1 MCSRF
6 VDEASVSAGEK
17 RSDQKKFFY
26 NTTFDDTAIPAR
38 TPSDDLGAPL
48 SEGQRKQY
56 LDIVESGL
64 LAPARNQGRCGSCW
78 AYAVTGAIQ
87 YSTALTYQRLGG
99 FFNNDFMAPQLL
111 LSCVEKPGTAC
122 GCFGGD
128 LAKVMNF
135 VSDQGIVTFRQFP
148 YENDSSVET
157 QEGQVHYVCR
167 PNEEAESAYLGT
179 CAPCKKGE
187 VDYEQVV
194 PVLKG
199 IAQKTTQ
206 FATLSSCMP
215 CGSVGPPFYFP
226 KKCFKVFSAAQSI
239 EENVEA
245 LKRLLVSKGP
255 VCATLRVN
263 QEDFAKA
270 GKDTSLQDLPPSKA
284 PVYAPKS
291 TPSTG
296 ALHSVLVMGFYDPW
310 VSDRTPEQRKKAYFL
325 CRNSWGPTWGFRLR
339 AKRYRLSAR
348 GVVELTDETLG
359 GFFCVSMYEAYQQ
372 IGLLQTAVA
381 IPQVLVKT
389 LGDAQPRALRLT
401 DPFVVRLQAAAGRA
415 AAEKESARDLLLS
428 ETSPPL
434 KKKRKLPVVLWLTLA
449 VLLAI
454 LLLVIF
460 AAFSP

>member
-6 VDEASVSAGEK
+6 VDEASVSTGEK
-17 RSDQKKFFY
+17 SSDQQKFFY

-48 SEGQRKQY
+48 SQEQRKQY
-56 LDIVESGL
+56 LDIVQSGL

-78 AYAVTGAIQ
+78 AYAATGAIQ
-87 YSTALTYQRLGG
+87 YSTALSYQRLGG
-99 FFNNDFMAPQLL
+99 FFNNEFMAPQLL

-179 CAPCKKGE
+179 CAPCKTGE

-226 KKCFKVFSAAQSI
+226 KKCFKVFVATQSL

-245 LKRLLVSKGP
+245 LKRLLVSRGP
-255 VCATLRVN
+255 VCATLRVS
-263 QEDFAKA
+263 QEDFAMA
-270 GKDTSLQDLPPSKA
+270 GRDTSLQELPPSKA

-291 TPSTG
+291 TPSKG
-296 ALHSVLVMGFYDPW
+296 ALHSVLVLGFHDPW

-325 CRNSWGPTWGFRLR
+325 CRNSWGPSWGFRLR

-348 GVVELTDETLG
+348 GAVELTDETLG
-359 GFFCVSMYEAYQQ
+359 GFFCVSMYEAFEQ

-401 DPFVVRLQAAAGRA
+401 DPFVVRLQGAPGAAGSV
-415 AAEKESARDLLLS
+415 KESAKGLLS
-428 ETSPPL
+428 TSSPPSSQ
-434 KKKRKLPVVLWLTLA
+434 KNRVPVVFWITTA
-449 VLLAI
+449 VLSAI
-454 LLLVIF
+454 LVLVIF
-460 AAFSP
+460 FAVISS